1 MTATLIVILIV
12 TILAILILPFMRAM
26 MKDREEL
33 HENPLEQKFS
43 IFISRVNEVLMNG
56 NGEVVKFKNDPRY
69 LNLFDDK
76 QQNMIINIMY
86 STGTLTAILKYKYY
100 HVEMVK
106 KMQFHQMR
114 QAETFMQMDAANQ
127 FCEEAMIAITEHR
140 EKVAI
145 QQQDKMVSGTY
156 QPSSLGNGGT
166 KNPISMIRGM
176 YDVYTH
182 EQKVALLCMSRMIFM
197 ADGSSE
203 EALRKKPEFSA
214 QMLTLE
220 VKYDEIR
227 AMAESRDEDEI
238 IAIVRE
244 NKESKLTPIL
254 INFIPFGGDSND
266 PTEPRWAK
274 LIEILQKLGYSEE
287 ETENELAKIA
297 LIMQQFGML

>member
-26 MKDREEL
+26 MKDLEEL

-56 NGEVVKFKNDPRY
+56 NGEVVKFKNGPRY
-69 LNLFDDK
+69 LNLFDDN
-76 QQNMIINIMY
+76 QRNMIINIMY

-100 HVEMVK
+100 HVELVK

-114 QAETFMQMDAANQ
+114 QAETFMQMDAANH
-127 FCEEAMIAITEHR
+127 FCEEAIIAITNHQ
-140 EKVAI
+140 EKVMGH
-145 QQQDKMVSGTY
+145 QQEMMKSPNY

-166 KNPISMIRGM
+166 DNPVSLMRGM

-182 EQKVALLCMSRMIFM
+182 EQKVALLCMARMIYM

-203 EALRKKPEFSA
+203 DALIKKPEFTA
-214 QMLTLE
+214 HMLTLE
-220 VKYDEIR
+220 VNYDEIL

-244 NKESKLTPIL
+244 NKGSELTPIL
-254 INFIPFGGDSND
+254 ITFIPFGGNTND
-266 PTEPRWAK
+266 PAEPGWAK
-274 LIEILQKLGYSEE
+274 LIEILTKLGYNEE
-287 ETENELAKIA
+287 EIENECEKLA
-297 LIMQQFGML
+297 LIMQQMGLL